1 MMVRALGGTSARKIT
16 SEKPDRELI
25 HLTQMCLSKQG
36 ILAESKLNISDA
48 LTWKRVMAEE

>member
-1 MMVRALGGTSARKIT
+1 MGALGWTSARKNNRLKK
-16 SEKPDRELI
+16 SDQELI

-36 ILAESKLNISDA
+36 MFAASKLNISDA

>member
-1 MMVRALGGTSARKIT
+1 MVRALGGTSARKIT